1 MNTILT
7 HIRPTQIKTLY
18 NSLFYKS
25 SKDKTDMVLEPLQ
38 AIVQLAILSLCPI
51 GTKLTI
57 QENILYLQ
65 QPNVIQP
72 ISRWYNADKKDD
84 LLFLFQVVRRFI
96 KWYNPRNNTNS
107 PISIELYRLIVGM
120 AVQGLDK
127 LIKTYSSIDCNTIT
141 QVVNMYKN
149 LLQTHDNQDID
160 KLFSD
165 NGLNMDE
172 VFQRIISLYSE
183 MTINIINNFLLLISN
198 ETDDACLLDFI
209 EGFNLIIKKTN
220 TMIKNWIKEN
230 LIF

>member
-7 HIRPTQIKTLY
+7 NITPTQIKTLY

-65 QPNVIQP
+65 LPNVIQP

-84 LLFLFQVVRRFI
+84 LLFLFQVIRRFI
-96 KWYNPRNNTNS
+96 KWYNPRNNTSS

-172 VFQRIISLYSE
+172 VFQRIISLYNE

>member
-7 HIRPTQIKTLY
+7 NITPTQIKTLY

-25 SKDKTDMVLEPLQ
+25 SKDKTDMVLEPFQ

-65 QPNVIQP
+65 LPNVIQP

-84 LLFLFQVVRRFI
+84 LLFLFQVIRRFI
-96 KWYNPRNNTNS
+96 KWYNPRNNTSS

-127 LIKTYSSIDCNTIT
+127 LIKTYNSVDCNTIT

-172 VFQRIISLYSE
+172 VFQRIISLYNE

-198 ETDDACLLDFI
+198 ETDDTCLLDFI

>member
-7 HIRPTQIKTLY
+7 NITPTQIKTLY

-25 SKDKTDMVLEPLQ
+25 SKDKTDMVLEPFQ

-65 QPNVIQP
+65 LPNVIQP

-84 LLFLFQVVRRFI
+84 LLFLFQVIRRFI
-96 KWYNPRNNTNS
+96 KWYNPRNNTSS

-127 LIKTYSSIDCNTIT
+127 LIKTYNSVDCNTIT

-172 VFQRIISLYSE
+172 VFQRIISLYND

-198 ETDDACLLDFI
+198 ETDDTCLLDFI

>member
-7 HIRPTQIKTLY
+7 NITPTQIKTLY

-65 QPNVIQP
+65 LPNVIQP

-149 LLQTHDNQDID
+149 LLQTQDNQDVDI
-160 KLFSD
+160 LFSD
-165 NGLNMDE
+165 SGLNMDE
-172 VFQRIISLYSE
+172 VFQRIISLYNE
-183 MTINIINNFLLLISN
+183 VTINIINNFLILISN
-198 ETDDACLLDFI
+198 ETDDASLLDFI
-209 EGFNLIIKKTN
+209 EGFNLIIKKNN

>member
-7 HIRPTQIKTLY
+7 NITPTQIKTLY

-65 QPNVIQP
+65 LPNVIQP

-84 LLFLFQVVRRFI
+84 LLFLFQVIRRFI
-96 KWYNPRNNTNS
+96 KWYNPRNNTSS

-127 LIKTYSSIDCNTIT
+127 LIKTYNSVDCNTIT

-172 VFQRIISLYSE
+172 VFQRIISLYNE

-209 EGFNLIIKKTN
+209 EGFNLIIKKNN

>member
-7 HIRPTQIKTLY
+7 NITPTQIKTLY

-84 LLFLFQVVRRFI
+84 LLFLFQVIRRFI

-149 LLQTHDNQDID
+149 LLQTQDNQDID

-172 VFQRIISLYSE
+172 VFQRIISLYNE

-198 ETDDACLLDFI
+198 ETDDDCLFDFI

-220 TMIKNWIKEN
+220 TMTKNWIKEN

>member
-1 MNTILT
+1 
-7 HIRPTQIKTLY
+7 
-18 NSLFYKS
+18 
-25 SKDKTDMVLEPLQ
+25 
-38 AIVQLAILSLCPI
+38 
-51 GTKLTI
+51 
-57 QENILYLQ
+57 
-65 QPNVIQP
+65 
-72 ISRWYNADKKDD
+72 
-84 LLFLFQVVRRFI
+84 
-96 KWYNPRNNTNS
+96 
-107 PISIELYRLIVGM
+107 M

-149 LLQTHDNQDID
+149 LLQTQDNQDID

-172 VFQRIISLYSE
+172 VFQRIISLYNE

>member
-107 PISIELYRLIVGM
+107 PISIELYRLIV
-120 AVQGLDK
+120 
-127 LIKTYSSIDCNTIT
+127 
-141 QVVNMYKN
+141 
-149 LLQTHDNQDID
+149 
-160 KLFSD
+160 
-165 NGLNMDE
+165 
-172 VFQRIISLYSE
+172 
-183 MTINIINNFLLLISN
+183 
-198 ETDDACLLDFI
+198 
-209 EGFNLIIKKTN
+209 
-220 TMIKNWIKEN
+220 
-230 LIF
+230 

>member
-65 QPNVIQP
+65 LPNVIQP

-84 LLFLFQVVRRFI
+84 LLFLFQVIRRFI
-96 KWYNPRNNTNS
+96 KWYNPRNNTSS

-149 LLQTHDNQDID
+149 LLQTQDNQDID

-172 VFQRIISLYSE
+172 VFQRIISLYNE

-198 ETDDACLLDFI
+198 ETDDTCLLDFI

>member
-7 HIRPTQIKTLY
+7 NITPTQIKTLY

-65 QPNVIQP
+65 LPNVIQP

-84 LLFLFQVVRRFI
+84 LLFLFQVIRRFI
-96 KWYNPRNNTNS
+96 KWYNPRNNTSS

-172 VFQRIISLYSE
+172 VFQRIISLYNE
-183 MTINIINNFLLLISN
+183 MTINIINNFLLLISD